1 MRVAVYTSG
10 IYNDSKGYSA
20 IPIKHLMELLPYS
33 CKIIVNYEAST
44 PETYDTIMGTKVEGW
59 RLLHETILHSV
70 RMGLEIE
77 AHTVP
82 MPINYRQIPDIIMQC
97 SALGI
102 KKVSFLRLVFQGRA
116 KGNERL
122 TLLSEEQQNEA
133 KAIIYK
139 MREQLPNH
147 IRIGIPLSD
156 CSGSVNCLAGTTKLN
171 VRYDGNVYPCEAF
184 KDDANNES
192 FTHTPQN
199 VYNNRLID
207 IYQNSAF
214 LVEVRKSLE
223 EYHSVCNKEK
233 CFNQYLRKYGKY

>member
-1 MRVAVYTSG
+1 MY
-10 IYNDSKGYSA
+10 K
-20 IPIKHLMELLPYS
+20 
-33 CKIIVNYEAST
+33 
-44 PETYDTIMGTKVEGW
+44 
-59 RLLHETILHSV
+59 
-70 RMGLEIE
+70 
-77 AHTVP
+77 
-82 MPINYRQIPDIIMQC
+82 RQ
-97 SALGI
+97 
-102 KKVSFLRLVFQGRA
+102 
-116 KGNERL
+116 
-122 TLLSEEQQNEA
+122 
-133 KAIIYK
+133 
-139 MREQLPNH
+139 
-147 IRIGIPLSD
+147 
-156 CSGSVNCLAGTTKLN
+156 GSVNCLAGTTKLN

>member
-1 MRVAVYTSG
+1 
-10 IYNDSKGYSA
+10 
-20 IPIKHLMELLPYS
+20 
-33 CKIIVNYEAST
+33 
-44 PETYDTIMGTKVEGW
+44 
-59 RLLHETILHSV
+59 
-70 RMGLEIE
+70 
-77 AHTVP
+77 
-82 MPINYRQIPDIIMQC
+82 
-97 SALGI
+97 
-102 KKVSFLRLVFQGRA
+102 
-116 KGNERL
+116 
-122 TLLSEEQQNEA
+122 
-133 KAIIYK
+133 

-214 LVEVRKSLE
+214 LVEVKVLKSIILF
-223 EYHSVCNKEK
+223 VIKKNVLI
-233 CFNQYLRKYGKY
+233 NI